1 MSCGTYNTGWDGGCG
16 CVGTVQYAPP
26 ACNPNFPTT
35 CSSLGAGTI
44 VRVVGEDSSSCK
56 YTVPTL
62 QSNSILFYNAS
73 TGLISWGNAS
83 VANPVFLG
91 NGSGQATANQGQLQA
106 TSPTGQLAAFTPGVS
121 IQTQFP
127 IYSPSGTQSTWGTI
141 ESIVPD
147 TGVVCKSAA
156 IPPSGVS
163 ANTVYELTGSSS
175 SVLSWDGY
183 GNPIAVAATT
193 FLGTVVPSGAVLPF
207 AYNVNSG
214 TVPTGWLLCDGSV
227 YTVAAYPTLG
237 GLLANTY
244 GGSTGT
250 FGVPDLRGY
259 FVRGS
264 GTNSDGTASGTF
276 GVKQASEFA
285 SHTHTATVTDPGHT
299 HTSNAI
305 RLPGGTGLGGGAQN
319 TTAAATIDSRTT
331 GITVAN
337 TPAGGTE
344 NRPANIAM
352 VYCIK
357 T

>member
-1 MSCGTYNTGWDGGCG
+1 MSCGCNNNGWGGCG
-16 CVGTVQYAPP
+16 CQGTVQYAPP

-35 CSSLGAGTI
+35 CTSLGAGTI

-62 QSNSILFYNAS
+62 ASNSILFYNAS
-73 TGLISWGNAS
+73 TGLISWGNTS

-106 TSPTGQLAAFTPGVS
+106 TSPTGQLSAFTPSVS
-121 IQTQFP
+121 IKTQFP

-141 ESIVPD
+141 ESIVPN
-147 TGVVCKSAA
+147 TGVVCKSAST
-156 IPPSGVS
+156 PPSGIS
-163 ANTVYELTGSSS
+163 SNTVYELTGSSS

-207 AYNVNSG
+207 AYNVTSG
-214 TVPTGWLLCDGSV
+214 TVPSGWLLCDGST
-227 YTVAAYPTLG
+227 YTVTAYPTLG
-237 GLLANTY
+237 ALLGNTY
-244 GGSTGT
+244 GGSSGT

-259 FVRGS
+259 FVRGY
-264 GTNSDGTASGTF
+264 GTNSDGTTSGTF
-276 GVKQASEFA
+276 GTKQASAFA
-285 SHTHTATVTDPGHT
+285 SHTHTPTVTDPGHS
-299 HTSNAI
+299 HTIPTNGAGAGSGAVSA
-305 RLPGGTGLGGGAQN
+305 LVTVQASGTTGSSA
-319 TTAAATIDSRTT
+319 T
-331 GITVAN
+331 GITVTNAA
-337 TPAGGTE
+337 TGGTE